1 MKKAYIKPMS
11 QPITKRPVTILA
23 GSNFDQEDF
32 GGGGGDGGGAVV
44 NSLDADFGEEDFEEI
59 VYN

>member
-1 MKKAYIKPMS
+1 MKKIYIKPILR
-11 QPITKRPVTILA
+11 PVAIRPVTILA
-23 GSNFDQEDF
+23 GSDF
-32 GGGGGDGGGAVV
+32 GKDALGGGSGDGQGAVV

>member
-11 QPITKRPVTILA
+11 QPVTKRPVTILA
-23 GSNFDQEDF
+23 SSNFSKEAL
-32 GGGGGDGGGAVV
+32 GGGSGDGQGAVV

>member
-1 MKKAYIKPMS
+1 MKRIYIKPAFTSVVIKPFAMMTDS
-11 QPITKRPVTILA
+11 FTKEEL
-23 GSNFDQEDF
+23 
-32 GGGGGDGGGAVV
+32 GGGSGDGQGAVV